1 MIFRVLLKFLTKL
14 TFRPPKTSKD
24 GDCVCFGARRVYR
37 TFSSESDAEIE
48 LLEMAKVDAKFNRF
62 DFIACAILLGCDFF
76 PGKSLFDFRKIELF
90 KNFRKTP
97 IEYVTIVQSGS
108 KSNVAESNVDLLNR
122 TSQILDS
129 IDVRF
134 RTTL

>member
-76 PGKSLFDFRKIELF
+76 PGKIFFIFENGLSFLRFSKKNSLRLLEHRKF
-90 KNFRKTP
+90 
-97 IEYVTIVQSGS
+97 Q
-108 KSNVAESNVDLLNR
+108 
-122 TSQILDS
+122 
-129 IDVRF
+129 
-134 RTTL
+134 